1 MNRRR
6 KVFNYEI
13 NLRRKVMLEGSL
25 RRINKLVAK
34 DGA

>member
-6 KVFNYEI
+6 KLLNYEI

-25 RRINKLVAK
+25 KEV
-34 DGA
+34 G